1 MNPRDAKLLAW
12 IVQEVC
18 AVGGVTRAEM
28 VRSQTC
34 GNQHTSFCRQAAM
47 ALAREFTDL
56 GLIGIGKY
64 FNRDHQTVLYA
75 VSVMKN
81 VLTLADGRLRAQA
94 WLYLQM
100 HGRVQR
106 RMGVTI

>member
-1 MNPRDAKLLAW
+1 MHKSQSTESPRR
-12 IVQEVC
+12 V
-18 AVGGVTRAEM
+18 
-28 VRSQTC
+28 
-34 GNQHTSFCRQAAM
+34 
-47 ALAREFTDL
+47 AL
-56 GLIGIGKY
+56 GP
-64 FNRDHQTVLYA
+64 NVLYA

-94 WLYLQM
+94 RLYLQM